1 MAARREE
8 DLGGGRAS
16 WLVPFDVISPYTYK
30 QTATR
35 KREKK
40 HVGRGNVPP
49 PPKGSPPPPERESN
63 ERRKEK
69 KGRQKGREEERRKEE
84 KKDIG
89 ERKK

>member
-16 WLVPFDVISPYTYK
+16 WLVPFDVISRNTNKPP
-30 QTATR
+30 ATR

-40 HVGRGNVPP
+40 KEEVGKAP
-49 PPKGSPPPPERESN
+49 PPKGSPPPGSN
-63 ERRKEK
+63 EGRGEKRLRKRGESLRRERGRRK
-69 KGRQKGREEERRKEE
+69 
-84 KKDIG
+84 DVD